1 MNLFRMI
8 SCVFLLALAACAP
21 LQPSGSTTGEEKTA
35 NIQARWNAFLSLH
48 GRQGPS
54 LSEGSLRFGESGNTH
69 RVTWLLWGN
78 DAEQLRFDIQ
88 AGIGNT
94 LAKARLAEGVLLLY
108 LPSDN
113 SMLRGDD
120 TPDGMLRRIGLDL
133 PLSLHELYAVI
144 QGDFSSAFSHTRILS
159 SRTLE
164 DDGIELELGALSP
177 HMPAATL
184 TLDRRNLPVRLRI
197 PHMWDIRIDCGDDL
211 LPRRMDGMKRNNT
224 NGEEYRFILLI
235 KDRQG
240 RKQFAD
246 KELELQMPADVRL
259 LSDI

>member
-1 MNLFRMI
+1 MVCLTLTELF
-8 SCVFLLALAACAP
+8 F
-21 LQPSGSTTGEEKTA
+21 EE
-35 NIQARWNAFLSLH
+35 AF
-48 GRQGPS
+48 
-54 LSEGSLRFGESGNTH
+54 
-69 RVTWLLWGN
+69 
-78 DAEQLRFDIQ
+78 
-88 AGIGNT
+88 
-94 LAKARLAEGVLLLY
+94 
-108 LPSDN
+108 
-113 SMLRGDD
+113 
-120 TPDGMLRRIGLDL
+120 PDGILRRIGLDL

-246 KELELQMPADVRL
+246 KELELQMPADVREEAIASADKKSL
-259 LSDI
+259 IAAITRALRKIEE